1 MKEFVTLS
9 PKVYASKQYIID
21 GSIKEH
27 KKARGTN
34 KNFTK
39 KTLSFDIKKLK
50 NYCKL
55 SANSLAMITQFLQ
68 MSINEIMMLF
78 CQNMLLEN

>member
-27 KKARGTN
+27 KKARGTK
-34 KNFTK
+34 KNVK
-39 KTLSFDIKKLK
+39 KNIEF
-50 NYCKL
+50 
-55 SANSLAMITQFLQ
+55 
-68 MSINEIMMLF
+68 
-78 CQNMLLEN
+78 